1 MNGELYGFI
10 ESFCKGNTEYEPSMS
25 RLTPDFLN
33 GSIHFLH
40 LPRQPLN
47 FQFLKGSAGCNRLQ
61 EE

>member
-40 LPRQPLN
+40 LP
-47 FQFLKGSAGCNRLQ
+47 
-61 EE
+61 